1 MGIIHTSI
9 NSHEDSLD
17 DDDPVNTHHSE
28 NPGID
33 YKILSTGSQRG
44 NPALFDSK
52 GFSYTINRAAA
63 RNNLQLY
70 LLVELL
76 SKEVNK

>member
-17 DDDPVNTHHSE
+17 DDNPVNAHHSE

-33 YKILSTGSQRG
+33 YQILSTGSQRG
-44 NPALFDSK
+44 
-52 GFSYTINRAAA
+52 
-63 RNNLQLY
+63 
-70 LLVELL
+70 
-76 SKEVNK
+76 